1 MRIETFRAR
10 LQDLGAKPC
19 HEDRL
24 MRAWLQRLALD
35 GGPRPQQHF
44 LPLAVRAALPA
55 LKAEFD
61 ALARLRSQHPGEDG
75 SSRLLVELADGQ
87 TVESVLLPRDGL
99 CVSTQVGCAVGCV
112 FCMTGKDGLLRQLGS
127 AEIVAQVALA
137 RSLRRVHKVVF
148 MGMGEPAHN
157 LDNVVEAIETLG
169 MYQVLTRFIFGQP
182 STWSEIAIRL
192 VIIWMVMFGV
202 VVAFREG
209 AQVSVDLMYRLSGRY
224 QRPLHCLITLISV
237 LFLGVIIW
245 YGIDIAWRVR
255 FQEIAGLEFL
265 PMSIG
270 YAALPVGATF
280 AIIAVIANYLDP
292 RHSELD
298 TQQ

>member
-1 MRIETFRAR
+1 MKTCFLAIERR
-10 LQDLGAKPC
+10 LT
-19 HEDRL
+19 
-24 MRAWLQRLALD
+24 ALI
-35 GGPRPQQHF
+35 
-44 LPLAVRAALPA
+44 
-55 LKAEFD
+55 
-61 ALARLRSQHPGEDG
+61 
-75 SSRLLVELADGQ
+75 
-87 TVESVLLPRDGL
+87 
-99 CVSTQVGCAVGCV
+99 
-112 FCMTGKDGLLRQLGS
+112 
-127 AEIVAQVALA
+127 IVAACILLGIA
-137 RSLRRVHKVVF
+137 S
-148 MGMGEPAHN
+148 
-157 LDNVVEAIETLG
+157 TLG

-224 QRPLHCLITLISV
+224 QRPLHLLITVISV

-270 YAALPVGATF
+270 YAALPVGGTF
-280 AIIAVIANYLDP
+280 AILAVIANYLDP
-292 RHSELD
+292 RHAELE

>member
-1 MRIETFRAR
+1 MKTYFLAIERR
-10 LQDLGAKPC
+10 LT
-19 HEDRL
+19 
-24 MRAWLQRLALD
+24 ALIIVI
-35 GGPRPQQHF
+35 
-44 LPLAVRAALPA
+44 AC
-55 LKAEFD
+55 
-61 ALARLRSQHPGEDG
+61 
-75 SSRLLVELADGQ
+75 
-87 TVESVLLPRDGL
+87 VLLGIA
-99 CVSTQVGCAVGCV
+99 S
-112 FCMTGKDGLLRQLGS
+112 
-127 AEIVAQVALA
+127 
-137 RSLRRVHKVVF
+137 
-148 MGMGEPAHN
+148 
-157 LDNVVEAIETLG
+157 TLG

-192 VIIWMVMFGV
+192 ILIWMVMFGV

-209 AQVSVDLMYRLSGRY
+209 AQISVDLMYRLSGRY
-224 QRPLHCLITLISV
+224 QRLLHLLITTVIL

-265 PMSIG
+265 PMSVG